1 VLRRHRLDT
10 PESKGKALRDLVP
23 VLSSEPSR
31 VVRGEYAFRIA
42 RLLGVDERTVQ
53 QEISELGRPTVSAT
67 RRKESLP
74 GHVRLERE
82 ALALLLDS
90 PRRLDQVEDWV
101 TEDHFTLPEH
111 RLLLRGLL
119 AGSRTGSTA
128 TILEQLPDED
138 TRRLGA
144 ELSLTSGTNE
154 SVEEVFMRLEE
165 FRLQRQI
172 QSLRA
177 TLGRLEPG
185 ADPAGSDSLF
195 EELMRLE
202 SQRRRFDD
210 R

>member
-1 VLRRHRLDT
+1 MSTLRPFGAGIASRAT
-10 PESKGKALRDLVP
+10 PAST
-23 VLSSEPSR
+23 
-31 VVRGEYAFRIA
+31 A
-42 RLLGVDERTVQ
+42 R
-53 QEISELGRPTVSAT
+53 
-67 RRKESLP
+67 RRESLP

-101 TEDHFTLPEH
+101 TEDHFTLPGH

-119 AGSRTGSTA
+119 ACSRAGSTA
-128 TILEQLPDED
+128 SILEQLPDED

-144 ELSLTSGTNE
+144 ELALSSGTNE

-195 EELMRLE
+195 QELMRLE

>member
-1 VLRRHRLDT
+1 MLGHGEVVLGHPVRY
-10 PESKGKALRDLVP
+10 LV
-23 VLSSEPSR
+23 
-31 VVRGEYAFRIA
+31 
-42 RLLGVDERTVQ
+42 
-53 QEISELGRPTVSAT
+53 
-67 RRKESLP
+67 
-74 GHVRLERE
+74 E
-82 ALALLLDS
+82 ALALLLDA
-90 PRRLDQVEDWV
+90 PRRLDQAADWV
-101 TEDHFTLPEH
+101 TEDHFTLSEH

-128 TILEQLPDED
+128 SILEQLPDED
-138 TRRLGA
+138 TRRLAA

-177 TLGRLEPG
+177 TLGRVEPG

>member
-1 VLRRHRLDT
+1 
-10 PESKGKALRDLVP
+10 
-23 VLSSEPSR
+23 
-31 VVRGEYAFRIA
+31 
-42 RLLGVDERTVQ
+42 
-53 QEISELGRPTVSAT
+53 
-67 RRKESLP
+67 
-74 GHVRLERE
+74 
-82 ALALLLDS
+82 
-90 PRRLDQVEDWV
+90 V
-101 TEDHFTLPEH
+101 TEDHFTVSEH

-128 TILEQLPDED
+128 SILEQLPDED
-138 TRRLGA
+138 TRRLAA
-144 ELSLTSGTNE
+144 ELALTSGTNE